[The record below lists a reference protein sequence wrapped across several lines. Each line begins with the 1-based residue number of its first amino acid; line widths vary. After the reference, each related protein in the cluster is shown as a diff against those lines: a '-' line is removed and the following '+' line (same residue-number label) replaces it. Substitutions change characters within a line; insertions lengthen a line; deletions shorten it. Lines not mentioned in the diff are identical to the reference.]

1 MNKSLRNSSTVRLLR
16 ILEEIAK
23 SDDGIGVT
31 ELAQRLDLNK
41 STIYR
46 FLATLEEEQYL
57 EQEPDTKKYH
67 SGIRLFELAS
77 RIVNKVD
84 WTKDIRPFLV
94 DLKDRVNETVHL
106 GIIDDHEV
114 VYIDKVECER
124 SIRMYSKVGKRAP
137 VYCTGVGKAILA
149 FLPEEKRNHIMNHIH
164 FHPFTENTITD
175 AAHLKKEIKMIRA
188 QGFALDREEH
198 ELGVSCTAS
207 PIFNYNGKVL
217 GGISIAGPSSR
228 IDEERLFDLALE
240 VKETAQ
246 FISRRLGSL

>member
-1 MNKSLRNSSTVRLLR
+1 MNKSLRNSSAVRLLR

-23 SDDGIGVT
+23 SADGVGVT
-31 ELAQRLDLNK
+31 ELAERLDTNK

-57 EQEPDTKKYH
+57 EQQSDTKKYH

-77 RIVNKVD
+77 RIVNRAD

-106 GIIDDHEV
+106 GIIDDSEV

-149 FLPEEKRNHIMNHIH
+149 FLPEEKRAHIIKNIH
-164 FHPFTENTITD
+164 FNKFTESTITD
-175 AAHLKKEIKMIRA
+175 DMNFTKEIKMIRA
-188 QGFALDREEH
+188 QGFALDKEEH
-198 ELGVSCTAS
+198 ELGVSCAAS
-207 PIFNYNGKVL
+207 PIFNYNGQVL
-217 GGISIAGPSSR
+217 GGISIAGPTSR

-246 FISRRLGSL
+246 LISRRLGSL

>member
-1 MNKSLRNSSTVRLLR
+1 MSKSLRNSSTVRVLR

-23 SDDGIGVT
+23 SEDGIGVT
-31 ELAQRLDLNK
+31 ELANRLELNK
-41 STIYR
+41 STVYR

-57 EQEPDTKKYH
+57 EQQETTKKYQ
-67 SGIRLFELAS
+67 SGIKLFELAS
-77 RIVNKVD
+77 RIVNQVD

-106 GIIDDHEV
+106 GIIDNGEV

-124 SIRMYSKVGKRAP
+124 SIRMYSRVGKRAP

-149 FLPEEKRNHIMNHIH
+149 FLSKEKQANIIKNIDYTK
-164 FHPFTENTITD
+164 FTASTIID
-175 AAHLKKEIKMIRA
+175 DSDLNKEIKIIRA

-198 ELGVSCTAS
+198 ESGVNCAAA
-207 PIFNYNGKVL
+207 PIFTHDGQVL

-228 IDEERLFDLALE
+228 VDEENLFELAAE

-246 FISRRLGSL
+246 LISRRLGSL

>member
-1 MNKSLRNSSTVRLLR
+1 MSKSLRNSSTVRVLR

-23 SDDGIGVT
+23 SEEGIGVT
-31 ELAQRLDLNK
+31 ELANRLELNK
-41 STIYR
+41 STVYR

-57 EQEPDTKKYH
+57 EQQLTTKKYQ
-67 SGIRLFELAS
+67 SGIKLFELAS
-77 RIVNKVD
+77 RIVNQVD

-106 GIIDDHEV
+106 GIIDEGEV

-124 SIRMYSKVGKRAP
+124 SIRMYSRVGKRAP

-149 FLPEEKRNHIMNHIH
+149 FLSKEKQANIIENIDYTK
-164 FHPFTENTITD
+164 FTASTIID
-175 AAHLKKEIKMIRA
+175 DSDLNKEIKIIRA

-198 ELGVSCTAS
+198 ESGVNCAAA
-207 PIFNYNGKVL
+207 PIFTHDGQVL

-228 IDEERLFDLALE
+228 VDEENLFELAAE

-246 FISRRLGSL
+246 LISRRLGSL

>member
-1 MNKSLRNSSTVRLLR
+1 MSKSLRNSSTVRVLR

-23 SDDGIGVT
+23 SEEGIGVT
-31 ELAQRLDLNK
+31 ELANRLELNK
-41 STIYR
+41 STVYR

-57 EQEPDTKKYH
+57 EQQLTTKKYQ
-67 SGIRLFELAS
+67 SGIKLFELAS
-77 RIVNKVD
+77 RIVNQVD

-106 GIIDDHEV
+106 GIIDDGEV

-124 SIRMYSKVGKRAP
+124 SIRMYSRVGKRAP

-149 FLPEEKRNHIMNHIH
+149 FLSKEKQANIIENIDYTK
-164 FHPFTENTITD
+164 FTASTIID
-175 AAHLKKEIKMIRA
+175 DSDLNKEIKIIRA

-198 ELGVSCTAS
+198 ESGVNCAAA
-207 PIFNYNGKVL
+207 PIFTHDGQVL

-228 IDEERLFDLALE
+228 VDEENLFELAAE

-246 FISRRLGSL
+246 LISRRLGSL

>member
-1 MNKSLRNSSTVRLLR
+1 MSKSLRNSSTVRVLR

-23 SDDGIGVT
+23 SEDGIGVT
-31 ELAQRLDLNK
+31 ELANRLELNK
-41 STIYR
+41 STVYR

-57 EQEPDTKKYH
+57 EQQETTKKYQ
-67 SGIRLFELAS
+67 SGIKLFELAS
-77 RIVNKVD
+77 RIVNQVD

-106 GIIDDHEV
+106 GIIDNGEV

-124 SIRMYSKVGKRAP
+124 SIRMYSRVGKRAP

-149 FLPEEKRNHIMNHIH
+149 FLSKEKQANIIKNIDYTK
-164 FHPFTENTITD
+164 FTTNTIID
-175 AAHLKKEIKMIRA
+175 DSDLKKEIKIIRA

-198 ELGVSCTAS
+198 ESGVNCAAA
-207 PIFNYNGKVL
+207 PIFTHDGQVL

-228 IDEERLFDLALE
+228 VDEENLFELAAE

-246 FISRRLGSL
+246 LISRRLGSL

>member
-1 MNKSLRNSSTVRLLR
+1 MSKSLRNSSTVRVLR

-23 SDDGIGVT
+23 SEDGIGVT
-31 ELAQRLDLNK
+31 ELANRLELNK
-41 STIYR
+41 STVYR

-57 EQEPDTKKYH
+57 EQQETTKKYQ
-67 SGIRLFELAS
+67 SGIKLFELAS
-77 RIVNKVD
+77 RIVNQVD

-106 GIIDDHEV
+106 GIIDNGEV

-124 SIRMYSKVGKRAP
+124 SIRMYSRVGKRAP

-149 FLPEEKRNHIMNHIH
+149 FLSKEKQANIIKNIDYTK
-164 FHPFTENTITD
+164 FTTSTIID
-175 AAHLKKEIKMIRA
+175 DSDLKKEIKIIRA

-198 ELGVSCTAS
+198 ESGVNCAAA
-207 PIFNYNGKVL
+207 PIFTHDGQVL

-228 IDEERLFDLALE
+228 VDEENLFELAAE
-240 VKETAQ
+240 VKKTAQ
-246 FISRRLGSL
+246 LISRRLGSL

>member
-1 MNKSLRNSSTVRLLR
+1 MSKSLRNSSIVRVLR

-23 SDDGIGVT
+23 SEDGIGVT
-31 ELAQRLDLNK
+31 ELANRLELNK
-41 STIYR
+41 STVYR

-57 EQEPDTKKYH
+57 EQQETTKKYQ
-67 SGIRLFELAS
+67 SGIKLFELAS
-77 RIVNKVD
+77 RIVNQVD

-106 GIIDDHEV
+106 GIIDNGEV

-124 SIRMYSKVGKRAP
+124 SIRMYSRVGKRAP

-149 FLPEEKRNHIMNHIH
+149 FLSKEKQANIIKNIDYTK
-164 FHPFTENTITD
+164 FTTNTIIDDTD
-175 AAHLKKEIKMIRA
+175 LKKEIKIIRA

-198 ELGVSCTAS
+198 ESGVNCAAA
-207 PIFNYNGKVL
+207 PIFTHDGQVL

-228 IDEERLFDLALE
+228 VDEENLFELAAE

-246 FISRRLGSL
+246 LISRRLGSL

>member
-1 MNKSLRNSSTVRLLR
+1 MSKSLRNSSTVRVLR

-23 SDDGIGVT
+23 SEDGIGVT
-31 ELAQRLDLNK
+31 ELANRLELNK
-41 STIYR
+41 STVYR

-57 EQEPDTKKYH
+57 EQQETTKKYQ
-67 SGIRLFELAS
+67 SGIKLFELAS
-77 RIVNKVD
+77 RIVNQVD

-106 GIIDDHEV
+106 GIIDNGEV

-124 SIRMYSKVGKRAP
+124 SIRMYSRVGKRAP
-137 VYCTGVGKAILA
+137 IYCTGVGKAILA
-149 FLPEEKRNHIMNHIH
+149 FLSKEKQANIIKNIDYTK
-164 FHPFTENTITD
+164 FTTNTIID
-175 AAHLKKEIKMIRA
+175 DSDLKKEIKIIRA

-198 ELGVSCTAS
+198 EAGVNCAAA
-207 PIFNYNGKVL
+207 PIFTHDGQVL

-228 IDEERLFDLALE
+228 VDEENLFELAAE

-246 FISRRLGSL
+246 LISRRLGSL